1 MTLLFHTTLPVIMTK
16 VVLAIFYNE
25 GEKVMKI
32 NSSFFTR
39 VTCVLWASYMISSV
53 IAQSGDYENEAQR
66 ILDATGVKGG
76 LIVHVGCGD
85 GKLTTAL
92 HANNS
97 YIVHGLDT
105 DKRKVHQARQYI
117 QSLGMYGNVAVD
129 QFDGRSL
136 LYIDNIVNLVFA
148 GNLGDMPMREV
159 MRVLCPNGVAYV
171 KQDSKWMKVVK
182 PRPEKIDEWTHFLHG
197 PDNNAVSSDD
207 VVGFPYHIQW
217 IGSPIHSRDHEIAT
231 SMDVMVSAGGRIFY
245 IIDEGHT
252 AMPHYLPS
260 RWHLVARDAFN
271 GVVLWK
277 RPLSN
282 WRPYLVSGRKS
293 LAADMWRRLVATEDE
308 VYVTETIF
316 GPVIALD
323 PETGKT
329 IRTYRGT
336 ERTEEIIYESGI
348 LYLAIS
354 TSEPRDINRRQLA
367 TIRVKPDQKQI
378 MAIRADTSEI
388 LWTMENEDTFGVHP
402 MTLAVG
408 NGRLLFQ
415 NTREIVCLQCDTGK
429 YIWRF
434 RRPSTY
440 SRPGYATPTL
450 VVCDDVV
457 LSADRV
463 NKKNLTK
470 KTADKTIPTGSELIA
485 ISAKTGSELWRCGC
499 DENVGAGV
507 DVFVANGLVW
517 VGENPRRGVSD
528 YNRGRDL
535 YSGEIKKE
543 FSHAQN
549 WPTWHHHRCYRDK
562 ATEKYILAGRT
573 GIEFVD
579 LDSGE
584 LTTHHW
590 VRGICE
596 YGIMPCNGLIYSP
609 PDQCACYIESKLHG
623 FHALAP
629 KRENSRYTGQ
639 ISIEQ
644 RLEKGPAYGWT
655 GSRKSMIDET
665 SWPTFR
671 YDNSRSSYTRS
682 EIPLKLKAIW
692 NTRIGGKLTSLVS
705 AAGKVYVAQ
714 PETHTVFC
722 LNSNT
727 GRILWRFQAG
737 GCVDS
742 PPSLSN
748 GIAVFGCRDGWVYAL
763 RSSDGELI
771 WRFRA
776 APKDLRLVEN
786 GQIAS
791 VWPVHGSVL
800 IENIDA
806 GSSTLV
812 SKQSR
817 KARSKRDSLSGSAV
831 YFAVGRSSYLDGGI
845 CLYKLELET
854 GRTLLEKMFYAR
866 DPATGKRVSLF
877 TAYDGEI
884 LPDRELPGLLP
895 DVLSWD
901 GKNLYMRSVPLNRD
915 FVIQDKVYVPHLFG
929 SMGYLEDTWWERT
942 YWIYGSHFYGG
953 ARGHAYAR
961 TLFPGGRILT
971 FDDESVY
978 GYQDL
983 ALNEKSPGI
992 FCVDK
997 NPDFIDLTTKIKAS
1011 AQGKRAKAKKQD
1023 LDREDIARR
1032 YVWIDGVPKNPQKM
1046 RLIGSRNSVGD
1057 TIRKI
1062 VKYEYNWEKDVPLY
1076 AQAML
1081 LTDKTFFVA
1090 GPKRFDEQR
1099 TREHLSEI
1107 RTDRFDL
1114 NPLLKEALDKFEGK
1128 KGGLLLATS
1137 KASGEKQAEFKI
1149 PSSPVFD
1156 GMIAANGQLFMSLM
1170 DGSVLCM
1177 AGE

>member
-1 MTLLFHTTLPVIMTK
+1 MEKKCWFLAKLVFILWISCALS
-16 VVLAIFYNE
+16 VV
-25 GEKVMKI
+25 M
-32 NSSFFTR
+32 
-39 VTCVLWASYMISSV
+39 
-53 IAQSGDYENEAQR
+53 AQPSDYEKKAKQ
-66 ILDATGVKGG
+66 ILDATDVRGG
-76 LIVHVGCGD
+76 LIVHIGCGD
-85 GKLTTAL
+85 GKLTAAL
-92 HANNS
+92 RANSS
-97 YIVHGLDT
+97 YLVQGLDI
-105 DKRKVHQARQYI
+105 KVKNVEEARGHI
-117 QSLGMYGNVAVD
+117 ESLGIYGPVSVD
-129 QFDGRSL
+129 GFDGQRL
-136 LYIDNIVNLVFA
+136 PYVDNLVNLVVA
-148 GNLGDMPMREV
+148 EDLGDVPMAEV
-159 MRVLCPNGVAYV
+159 MRVLCPNGVVYV
-171 KQDSKWMKVVK
+171 RQDSKWKKMVK
-182 PRPEKIDEWTHFLHG
+182 PRPEEIDEWTHFLHG
-197 PDNNAVSSDD
+197 PDNNAVSADD

-217 IGSPIHSRDHEIAT
+217 IGSPIHSRDHEITT

-245 IIDEGHT
+245 IIDEGPT

-260 RWHLVARDAFN
+260 RWYLVARDAFN

-293 LAADMWRRLVATEDE
+293 LAADMWRRLVATENE

-316 GPVIALD
+316 GPIIALD
-323 PETGKT
+323 PGTGET
-329 IRTYRGT
+329 IRTYGGT
-336 ERTEEIIYESGI
+336 EKTEEIIYESGI
-348 LYLAIS
+348 LYLVAS
-354 TSEPRDINRRQLA
+354 TSEPEDIDRRQLA
-367 TIRVKPDQKQI
+367 NMRIEPDQKRI
-378 MAIRADTSEI
+378 MAVRADTREI
-388 LWTMENEDTFGVHP
+388 LWTRENEDTMGVHP
-402 MTLAVG
+402 LTLAVR
-408 NGRLLFQ
+408 NRRLLFQ
-415 NTREIVCLQCDTGK
+415 NTREIVCLQCDTGND
-429 YIWRF
+429 IWRY
-434 RRPSTY
+434 RRPSKY

-463 NKKNLTK
+463 NQQALKRRAAS
-470 KTADKTIPTGSELIA
+470 KTNPRGSELIA
-485 ISAKTGSELWRCGC
+485 LSAKTGSELWRCGC
-499 DENVGAGV
+499 EENVGAGV

-528 YNRGRDL
+528 YNHGRDL
-535 YSGEIKKE
+535 HSGEIKKE

-579 LDSGE
+579 LNSGE

-629 KRENSRYTGQ
+629 RRESSRDPVQ
-639 ISIEQ
+639 VSAEQ
-644 RLEKGPAYGWT
+644 RLEKGPAYGRID
-655 GSRKSMIDET
+655 SRQSMIDDA

-671 YDNSRSSYTRS
+671 HDNSRSSYTRS
-682 EIPLKLKAIW
+682 EIPLKLKSIW
-692 NTRIGGKLTSLVS
+692 NTQVGGRLTSLVS
-705 AAGKVYVAQ
+705 AAGRVYVAQ

-722 LNSNT
+722 LDSST
-727 GRILWRFQAG
+727 GKILWRFQTG
-737 GCVDS
+737 GRVDS
-742 PPSLSN
+742 PPSLCN

-763 RSSDGELI
+763 RTSDGELI

-786 GQIAS
+786 GQVAS

-800 IENIDA
+800 IEDANA
-806 GSSTLV
+806 GSSSLV
-812 SKQSR
+812 AGQDKKAHSR
-817 KARSKRDSLSGSAV
+817 GDSLSGSAV
-831 YFAVGRSSYLDGGI
+831 YFATGRSSYLDGGI
-845 CLYKLELET
+845 RLYKLELET
-854 GRTLLEKMFYAR
+854 GRTLLERQYYSR
-866 DPATGKRVSLF
+866 DPETGDRVSLF
-877 TAYDGEI
+877 TAYDGEL

-901 GKNLYMRSVPLNRD
+901 GENLYMRSVPLNRD
-915 FVIQDKVYVPHLFG
+915 FIIQDKVYVPHLFG
-929 SMGYLEDTWWERT
+929 SMDYLEATWWERS

-983 ALNEKSPGI
+983 TLNEKSPGI
-992 FCVDK
+992 FCVAK

-1011 AQGKRAKAKKQD
+1011 NQRRRAKAKAKQKD

-1032 YVWIDGVPKNPQKM
+1032 YVWINGVPQNPKEM
-1046 RLIGSRNSVGD
+1046 SLTGSRNTLGD
-1057 TIRKI
+1057 AIRKI
-1062 VKYEYNWEKDVPLY
+1062 VKYECNWEKDVPLY

-1090 GPKRFDEQR
+1090 GPARFDEQK
-1099 TREHLSEI
+1099 TREHLSGN

-1114 NPLLKEALDKFEGK
+1114 NPLLQEALDKFEGR
-1128 KGGLLLATS
+1128 KGGILLATS
-1137 KASGEKQAEFKI
+1137 KASGEKLAEFEL

-1170 DGSVLCM
+1170 DGSILCM